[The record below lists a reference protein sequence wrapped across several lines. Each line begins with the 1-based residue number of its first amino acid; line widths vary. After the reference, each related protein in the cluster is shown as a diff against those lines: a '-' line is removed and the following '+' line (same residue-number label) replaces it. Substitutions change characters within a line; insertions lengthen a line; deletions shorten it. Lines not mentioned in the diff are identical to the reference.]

1 MNEIKVEVCNQIKK
15 LSNLMTRYITHN
27 KFDLK
32 DFRLSRSQSL
42 VLSYIDSQTEENK
55 PVYQKD
61 IEKHFLIRR
70 STATECLKKLE
81 SLGLIKRTQ
90 EKTDARLKRISLT
103 TKAKKRIEIL
113 KGYIGGIES
122 EISKG
127 ITNQELLTLLSI
139 ITKMQSN
146 LSKKEPNNV

>member
-61 IEKHFLIRR
+61 IEKYFLIRR

-103 TKAKKRIEIL
+103 TKAKKRIETL

-139 ITKMQSN
+139 ITKMQNN

>member
-61 IEKHFLIRR
+61 IEKYFLIRR

-139 ITKMQSN
+139 ITKMQNN
-146 LSKKEPNNV
+146 LSKKETNNV